1 MKSFLK
7 YGTFIFLFFLTGM
20 VAFSQ
25 NSQIRGFVYDEA
37 NGEPVIYTNVYLKG
51 TKIGATTDVN
61 GYYVIS
67 KVPEGHYTLQ
77 VTSLGYDTAR
87 VAIHVGKADL
97 ISKNLYIKATKYT
110 LEAVVVTAEQQQ
122 RITETRIST
131 INVSPTQIERLPSV
145 GGQSDFAQYLQVLP
159 GVIFTGDQGGQ
170 LYIRGGSPIQNK
182 LLMDG
187 MTIYNPFHSIGM
199 FSVFETDLIRN
210 VDVYTGGFNAEYGGR
225 VSSIMDMSL
234 RDGNKKRHSGKVQAT
249 TFGANVMA
257 EGPLKKMKPNQAAA
271 VTYVLSA
278 KGSYLEQSSK
288 ALYPY
293 ATDEASGTLPF
304 NYLDLYGKITLS
316 SDNGSKFS
324 WYGFRYDDNVNNYMG
339 TLDYNWNT
347 YGGAFSFL
355 VIPETVSML
364 MDGRIALSKYRT
376 DMKEHAVNSPERYSD
391 IFGLTANMNFNHY
404 IDQHEIK
411 WGFEINTGNTN
422 YEFTN
427 FAKQTSSL
435 NDRNNEFGVYAKYKG
450 IFGKFIIEP
459 GFRMQ
464 WYAAL
469 QEISPEPRLSLKY
482 NITSRF
488 RLKASAGIY
497 SQNLIAATSDR
508 DVVNLFYGFL
518 ASVEN
523 LPEKFREKE
532 IASNLQKAQH
542 VVGGMEYDIGKYLT
556 LNLEGYYKNFGQ
568 LTTINRN
575 KMYSRDDTDKPE
587 YLRNDFIIENGQAYG
602 IDFSAKF
609 DFDKIYFWAAYS
621 LAYVERHDELIT
633 YNPHYD
639 RRHNLNLLASY
650 KWGKAAD
657 WEMSARWNYGS
668 GFPFTPLA
676 GSFEKLIFNTVDED
690 YLTQNGDIGM
700 LYGKPY
706 SFRLPSYHRL
716 DLDLKKTFFLGQH
729 TTLEASIGVTNLY
742 NRENP
747 FYYSLMKDEQIN
759 QLPILPNF
767 GLCFKF

>member
-1 MKSFLK
+1 MNCFSR
-7 YGTFIFLFFLTGM
+7 YCTFSFLFFLTGM
-20 VAFSQ
+20 LAFSQ

-37 NGEPVIYTNVYLKG
+37 DGEPVIFTNVYLRG
-51 TKIGATTDVN
+51 TTIGAATDVN

-67 KVPEGHYTLQ
+67 KIPEGHYTLQ
-77 VTSLGYDTAR
+77 VTAIGYDTMR
-87 VAIHVGKADL
+87 MEVSVGKADL
-97 ISKNLYIKATKYT
+97 ISKNLYLKAKKYT
-110 LEAVVVTAEQQQ
+110 LEAVVITSERQQ
-122 RITETRIST
+122 RMTETRIST
-131 INVSPTQIERLPSV
+131 INVSPAQIERLPSV

-159 GVIFTGDQGGQ
+159 GIIFTGDQGGQ

-210 VDVYTGGFNAEYGGR
+210 AEVYTGGFNAEYGGR
-225 VSSIMDMSL
+225 VSSIMNLSL

-249 TFGANVMA
+249 TFGAGVMA

-288 ALYPY
+288 VLYPY
-293 ATDEASGTLPF
+293 ATDELSGTLPF
-304 NYLDLYGKITLS
+304 NYMDIYGKVTLS

-324 WYGFRYDDNVNNYMG
+324 LYGFRYDDNVNNYMG

-347 YGGAFSFL
+347 YGGAFSFM

-364 MDGRIALSKYRT
+364 MDGGIALSKYQT
-376 DMKEHAVNSPERYSD
+376 EMQEHAVNAPGRYSD
-391 IFGLTANMNFNHY
+391 IFGLTAYMNFNYY
-404 IDQHEIK
+404 IAKHELK
-411 WGFEINTGNTN
+411 WGFEINAGNTG
-422 YEFTN
+422 YKYTTFT
-427 FAKQTSSL
+427 KQSVSL
-435 NDRNNEFGVYAKYKG
+435 DDRNNEFGVYVKYKG
-450 IFGKFIIEP
+450 TFGKFIVEP
-459 GFRMQ
+459 GFRVQ
-464 WYAAL
+464 WYASL
-469 QEISPEPRLSLKY
+469 QEISPEPRLALKY
-482 NITSRF
+482 NVTDRF
-488 RLKASAGIY
+488 RLKASGGMY

-523 LPEKFREKE
+523 LPEKFKGKDM
-532 IASNLQKAQH
+532 ISNLQKANH
-542 VVGGMEYDIGKYLT
+542 VVGGMEYDIGRYLT
-556 LNLEGYYKNFGQ
+556 LNLEGYFKDFKQ

-575 KMYSRDDTDKPE
+575 KMYDRNDTDKPE
-587 YLRNDFIIENGQAYG
+587 YQRNDFIIENGKAYG
-602 IDFSAKF
+602 MDFSAKF
-609 DFDKIYFWAAYS
+609 DFDKIYLWAAYS
-621 LAYVERHDELIT
+621 LAYVERQDEFVT

-657 WEMSARWNYGS
+657 WEVSARWNYGS

-676 GSFEKLIFNTVDED
+676 GSFEKLLFPTVDED

-700 LYGKPY
+700 LYGKLY
-706 SFRLPSYHRL
+706 SHRLPSYHRL
-716 DLDLKKTFFLGQH
+716 DLDLKKIFFLGQY
-729 TTLEASIGVTNLY
+729 TTLEANIGVTNIY

-747 FYYSLMKDEQIN
+747 FYYSIMKNEQIN